1 MSNRVY
7 RSTIFRNPWK
17 RRRLAAGHF
26 PAADRLP
33 IGCPDAFHWQRVTDW
48 SSVGGRVAQWNA
60 LSVSLS
66 VCVCVQLSTSQKVV
80 LCCSVDQHIASI
92 LAGV

>member
-7 RSTIFRNPWK
+7 RSTIFRNLWK

-33 IGCPDAFHWQRVTDW
+33 IGCPDAFHWQRVTGW
-48 SSVGGRVAQWNA
+48 RPG
-60 LSVSLS
+60 
-66 VCVCVQLSTSQKVV
+66 
-80 LCCSVDQHIASI
+80 CSVECALRDYRLQWTAFFSPFP
-92 LAGV
+92 LVT